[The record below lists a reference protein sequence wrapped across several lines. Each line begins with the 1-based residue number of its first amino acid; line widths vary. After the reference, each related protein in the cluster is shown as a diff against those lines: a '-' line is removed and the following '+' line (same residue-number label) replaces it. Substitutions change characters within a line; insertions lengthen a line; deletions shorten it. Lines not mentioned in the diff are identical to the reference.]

1 MTRVTK
7 TQNHPP
13 INRLEVCAGRRS
25 GHWVIPI
32 ALCYDSTQDVHG
44 GGGMNREEG
53 VRIRV
58 DGLVGRIELDRPR
71 RANAYLDT
79 TLAAIAGGLESL
91 IDDTDVRVIVF
102 TSAVAGIFCGG
113 ADLDELGLRSG
124 ADALNLKS
132 MKVFDEIAA
141 CPKPTIAAIDGPAVA
156 GGLELA
162 LACDVR
168 LASDRARFAMPETS
182 LGLIPA
188 AGATFR
194 LPRIAGDAVARRM
207 ILFGEELNAAQAL
220 QCGLVADVVAPEALA
235 DEVQRWGLRVAGLDL
250 LALRLAKEALAIA
263 SSDDACRR
271 QTLDSQ
277 ARLYE
282 RRHAGDHLDE

>member
-1 MTRVTK
+1 MSETLHIITRRVG
-7 TQNHPP
+7 PLGF
-13 INRLEVCAGRRS
+13 ISLNRAE
-25 GHWVIPI
+25 
-32 ALCYDSTQDVHG
+32 
-44 GGGMNREEG
+44 
-53 VRIRV
+53 
-58 DGLVGRIELDRPR
+58 
-71 RANAYLDT
+71 RANAYVNSMLEMIEYA
-79 TLAAIAGGLESL
+79 LADHVATAEVHAIVFESAAGG
-91 IDDTDVRVIVF
+91 R
-102 TSAVAGIFCGG
+102 FCGG

-132 MKVFDEIAA
+132 MSVFDEIAA

-168 LASDRARFAMPETS
+168 LATDRARFAMPETS

-188 AGATFR
+188 AGAPFR

-235 DEVQRWGLRVAGLDL
+235 DEVQLWGLRVAGLDP
-250 LALRLAKEALAIA
+250 LALRLAKGALAMT
-263 SSDDACRR
+263 SNDDACRS

>member
-1 MTRVTK
+1 MDSMLEMIEHALA
-7 TQNHPP
+7 NH
-13 INRLEVCAGRRS
+13 IATAEVHA
-25 GHWVIPI
+25 
-32 ALCYDSTQDVHG
+32 
-44 GGGMNREEG
+44 
-53 VRIRV
+53 
-58 DGLVGRIELDRPR
+58 
-71 RANAYLDT
+71 
-79 TLAAIAGGLESL
+79 
-91 IDDTDVRVIVF
+91 IVF
-102 TSAVAGIFCGG
+102 ESASGGRFCSG

-220 QCGLVADVVAPEALA
+220 QNGLVAEVVAPEALA
-235 DEVQRWGLRVAGLDL
+235 DEVRRWGTKVAGLDP
-250 LALRLAKEALAIA
+250 LALRLAKDVLAMT
-263 SSDDACRR
+263 SNDDACRR

-282 RRHAGDHLDE
+282 RRHTGDYVDE